1 MDDNTPV
8 LMKPS
13 LDLLDKQKLGYKKL
27 RQFFCKKN
35 NYPRFLFKYKEFN
48 RLHLEDFLVNSLLY
62 LSSFTELNDPYDCKS
77 RVIFSRNGR
86 DRIMY
91 LSALK
96 KSNKANY
103 ATAKK
108 MNAQLGGP
116 KELEARINIARQG
129 IVNTTGIHSFSTTSR
144 NLLMW
149 SHYSGAHRGVCL
161 IFDTARDVDVFSHA
175 LPVKYSEEYPTI
187 KHPNFEAKE
196 LITKSFLTKS
206 RDWAYESERRL
217 ALQSLVNKKI
227 SYKSKALFGIILGMK
242 STDQDI
248 LMIKELLEMR
258 KNKGL
263 YDIKVFKASQSDS
276 KYRPIYKLDKSF

>member
-1 MDDNTPV
+1 MDANNS
-8 LMKPS
+8 LLIKPS
-13 LDLLDKQKLGYKKL
+13 LDLLDKKKLGYKKL

-35 NYPRFLFKYKEFN
+35 NYPRLLFKYKDFN
-48 RLHLEDFLVNSLLY
+48 RQHLEDYIVKSTLY
-62 LSSFTELNDPYDCKS
+62 LSSFAELNDPYDCKS
-77 RVIFSRNGR
+77 RTIFSRNGK
-86 DRIMY
+86 DRLEY

-96 KSNKANY
+96 KANNANY

-116 KELEARINIARQG
+116 KELEKRINIARQG

-149 SHYSGAHRGVCL
+149 SHYSKAHRGVCL

-175 LPVKYSEEYPTI
+175 LPVTYSEEYPTI
-187 KHPNFEAKE
+187 QHPNFQAKE

-206 RDWAYESERRL
+206 KDWGYEKERRL
-217 ALQSLVNKKI
+217 ALQNLANKKI
-227 SYKSKALFGIILGMK
+227 SYKSEALYGLVLGIK
-242 STDQDI
+242 TTSQDV

-258 KNKGL
+258 KNQGFPN
-263 YDIKVFKASQSDS
+263 IKIFKATQSTS
-276 KYRPIYKLDKSF
+276 KYRPIYKLDSSF